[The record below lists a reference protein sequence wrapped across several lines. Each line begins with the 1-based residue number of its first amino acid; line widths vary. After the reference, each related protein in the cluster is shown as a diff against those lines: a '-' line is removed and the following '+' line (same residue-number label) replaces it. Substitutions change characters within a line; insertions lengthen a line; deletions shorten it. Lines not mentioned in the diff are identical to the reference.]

1 MLEPLDTAGRHGAVV
16 SGQAV
21 VMLMQQQRDQVKQMP
36 LQWGKQRLST
46 GQTHSIEALGVFGVL
61 SLTLDHPNFTIPEPV
76 R

>member
-1 MLEPLDTAGRHGAVV
+1 
-16 SGQAV
+16 
-21 VMLMQQQRDQVKQMP
+21 MLMQQQRDQVKQMP

-61 SLTLDHPNFTIPEPV
+61 SLTFDHPNFTIPEPV